1 VVDVWRATLS
11 SLLAHKL
18 RLALTTLAVVLGVAF
33 VSGTLIYTDTVRASF
48 DSVFGQIS
56 GSVDLSVR
64 GLSELSDAAGGDPFA
79 DQRPEVP
86 PAVADEIADVDG
98 VAAVERNVEG
108 VAQIIGDDGQPLT
121 TGNGPPA
128 LGFNAPTVEELSP
141 TELRRGRH
149 PTADDEVTIDAGTA
163 GDQGIAV
170 GDTVQIAA
178 NGPVTAYDVVG
189 IFGFDGGVDN
199 LAGAPVSLF
208 SPDHAFDLFSVDG
221 GYATVDV
228 LAADDVR
235 LDDLQDRIG
244 ATVGDGYQVI
254 TSDQLAAES
263 QAAIDV
269 ILGFLNTGL
278 LVFAGVSLL
287 VGAFLI
293 NNTFAIIVAQRSRE
307 LALLRAVGASRA
319 QVMGSVLTEAAVVG
333 VLASG
338 IGLGLGALVAIGLR
352 ALLTAFGIDIPSTDL
367 VFAVRTGLVAGT
379 LGIAVTVLSALIP
392 ATTALRVPPVAA
404 MQAVA
409 VGDRSG
415 SGRLRTVLGVLLG
428 GSGLVLL
435 GLGLFREA
443 GFPVV
448 IGGAVALLLGAALLA
463 RFVTRPLLS
472 IIGWPVDRLGIRG
485 TLARENSIRNPH
497 RTASTAA
504 ALMIGLGLVTFALI
518 FGDSLRESTTRTIDE
533 QFVSDFQ
540 VRASDFSTFPIEVED
555 DIAALPEVTGA
566 TAMRFGQIGVG
577 GRAGG
582 AAGIEPDELDSAWAL
597 EAIDGDLADFERGGL
612 VISDDAAERLGVAAG
627 EVLPVTFPEAGE
639 QDVPVRAVVD
649 GSGLDA
655 DYVVDE
661 ETLLANSADEG
672 IFTLYLTVADGVNVE
687 DARAA
692 IEGVTDDYPTLQ
704 VQDSEQFKQEIAG
717 QVDQLLGLM
726 TALLGLSILIAL
738 FGIANTLSLSVFER
752 THELGLLRAVGATR
766 SQVRSI
772 VRWESVL
779 IAVLG
784 ALFGIAVGTVFG
796 WMTVLALADQ
806 GLSTFAFPAGQVVIA
821 VLAAA
826 IAGTVAAWLPAR
838 RAARVDILRAVATT

>member
-1 VVDVWRATLS
+1 MWRATLS

-18 RLALTTLAVVLGVAF
+18 RLAMTTLAVVLGVAF
-33 VSGTLIYTDTVRASF
+33 VAGTLIYTDTARASF

-64 GLSELSDAAGGDPFA
+64 GLSRLDDAAGGDPFA
-79 DQRPEVP
+79 AQRPEVP
-86 PAVADEIADVDG
+86 PAVADAIAEVDG
-98 VAAVERNVEG
+98 VEAVERNVEG
-108 VAQIIGDDGQPLT
+108 FAPIIGDDGQPLT

-128 LGFNAPTVEELSP
+128 LGFNAPLVEDLSP
-141 TELRRGRH
+141 TELRRGRY
-149 PTADDEVTIDAGTA
+149 PTTDDEVTIDAGTA
-163 GDQGIAV
+163 ADQGIAV
-170 GDTVQIAA
+170 GDTVRIAA
-178 NGPVTAYDVVG
+178 NGPVTGYEVVG

-208 SPDHAFDLFSVDG
+208 SPDHAFDLFSLDG
-221 GYATVDV
+221 GYTSIDV
-228 LAADDVR
+228 LAADGVR

-244 ATVGDGYQVI
+244 TAVGADHEVI

-263 QAAIDV
+263 QAAVDV

-307 LALLRAVGASRA
+307 LALLRAVGASRT
-319 QVMGSVLTEAAVVG
+319 QVTGSVLVEAAVVG

-338 IGLGLGALVAIGLR
+338 IGLGLGVLVAIGLQ
-352 ALLTAFGIDIPSTDL
+352 ALLTAFGIEIPGTDL
-367 VFAVRTGLVAGT
+367 VFAARTGLVAGS
-379 LGIAVTVLSALIP
+379 LGIVITVLSALIP
-392 ATTALRVPPVAA
+392 ATKALRVPPVAA

-415 SGRLRTVLGVLLG
+415 SGRIRTALGGLLGVA
-428 GSGLVLL
+428 GLVLL
-435 GLGLFREA
+435 GVGLFREA

-448 IGGAVALLLGAALLA
+448 IGGAVALLLGVALLA
-463 RFVTRPLLS
+463 RFVTRPLLQV
-472 IIGWPVDRLGIRG
+472 IGWPVDRLGVRG
-485 TLARENSIRNPH
+485 TLARENAVRNPQ

-504 ALMIGLGLVTFALI
+504 ALMVGLGLVTFALI
-518 FGDSLRESTTRTIDE
+518 FGASLRESMTRTIDE

-540 VRASDFSTFPIEVED
+540 IRSSDFSSFPGDVED
-555 DIAALPEVTGA
+555 DVSALPEIAGA
-566 TAMRFGQIGVG
+566 TDMRVGQIGIE

-582 AAGIEPDELDSAWAL
+582 AAGVEPDELGGAWQL
-597 EAIDGDLADFERGGL
+597 EATDGSLDDFDRGGL
-612 VISDDAAERLGVAAG
+612 LITDDAAERLGVSAG
-627 EVLPVTFPEAGE
+627 DILPVTFAATGE
-639 QDVPVRAVVD
+639 RDLPVRAVVD
-649 GSGLDA
+649 GSGLDF
-655 DYVVDE
+655 DYVIDE
-661 ETLLANSADEG
+661 DTLLANSDDVG
-672 IFTLYLTVADGVNVE
+672 IFTLYLTVAGDVDVE
-687 DARAA
+687 RARAA

-704 VQDSEQFKQEIAG
+704 VQDSEQFKEDIAG

-752 THELGLLRAVGATR
+752 TRELGLLRAVGATR
-766 SQVRSI
+766 GQVRSI

-784 ALFGIAVGTVFG
+784 AVFGIAVGTVFG

-806 GLSTFAFPAGQVVIA
+806 GLSTFAFPAGQVVVA
-821 VLAAA
+821 VAAA
-826 IAGTVAAWLPAR
+826 AVAGTVAAWLPAR
-838 RAARVDILRAVATT
+838 RAARVDILRAVAAT